1 MQKYRVFSVCQRF
14 AYPMTIYGFA
24 LAAFVTLP
32 LSGSFFGYKDM
43 QPDSVIHHSFTPLA
57 ASGGAMSVTGGVP
70 TVVSIVFN
78 AYIPNR
84 DNSQNLLITANPLG
98 RMQRLSRSSQVIC
111 RCSQQNGAAE
121 SNRLAVQK
129 EHTTFAHDNRSAV

>member
-1 MQKYRVFSVCQRF
+1 M
-14 AYPMTIYGFA
+14 
-24 LAAFVTLP
+24 
-32 LSGSFFGYKDM
+32 
-43 QPDSVIHHSFTPLA
+43 A
-57 ASGGAMSVTGGVP
+57 ASGGAMSVTGRLL

-78 AYIPNR
+78 VYIPNR
-84 DNSQNLLITANPLG
+84 DNSQNLLDTANPLG
-98 RMQRLSRSSQVIC
+98 RIKKQSHVSKVIC